1 MGEKTTIEIDNIR
14 ELKQHALDTNKTL
27 KQLINEA
34 IEEKILREREQLF
47 KNNLKPAGAQEIKP
61 VQPPSI
67 PPRISQES
75 ISELKK
81 ILANAGLL
89 TIVEKEC
96 NRYNIQLKDLS
107 ISTITPEL
115 MNDIHTAIK
124 LVFDDETADQIIMK
138 IEGIF
143 K

>member
-1 MGEKTTIEIDNIR
+1 MGEKTTIEIDKIR

-34 IEEKILREREQLF
+34 IDEKIQRERSQLGLNDAPEQVQT
-47 KNNLKPAGAQEIKP
+47 KRP
-61 VQPPSI
+61 VDSSVLEKTKGG
-67 PPRISQES
+67 ISALE
-75 ISELKK
+75 K

-96 NRYNIQLKDLS
+96 NRHSLHLKDLS
-107 ISTITPEL
+107 PATITQEL

-124 LVFDDETADQIIMK
+124 LVFDDETADQIILR
-138 IEGIF
+138 IEAIF
-143 K
+143 NNL

>member
-14 ELKQHALDTNKTL
+14 ELKQHALDTSKTL

-34 IEEKILREREQLF
+34 INEKIHRERDKIR
-47 KNNLKPAGAQEIKP
+47 KNDFSMQQRP
-61 VQPPSI
+61 QPIPS
-67 PPRISQES
+67 RTMES
-75 ISELKK
+75 TNITESNISELKR

-96 NRYNIQLKDLS
+96 SRHNLLLKDLAPN
-107 ISTITPEL
+107 TITPQL
-115 MNDIHTAIK
+115 ISDIHTAIK
-124 LVFDDETADQIIMK
+124 LVFDDETADQIIQR
-138 IEGIF
+138 IESIF